1 MWDIS
6 KHLINDK
13 IRVREVRLIGAD
25 GEQVGVVSKNEAMDM
40 AEEAGL
46 DLVCVSPKANP
57 PVCKIIDYGKY
68 KYEEEKKAKEARKKQ
83 SVITVKEIRMSPN
96 IDQHDLETKAKN
108 AIKFLKSGDRV
119 KVTIRFRGR
128 EMAHQNLGNDVLN
141 NFADLVKDFGQVD
154 KRPKME
160 GRNMSMFLS
169 PSVEE

>member
-6 KHLINDK
+6 KHLINDE
-13 IRVREVRLIGAD
+13 IRVREVRLVGAD
-25 GEQVGVVSKNEAMDM
+25 GEQVGVVSKNEAMDK

-83 SVITVKEIRMSPN
+83 STITVKEIRMSPN

-141 NFADLVKDFGQVD
+141 NFADMVKDFGQVD

-169 PSVEE
+169 PSIEE

>member
-6 KHLINDK
+6 KHLINDE
-13 IRVREVRLIGAD
+13 IRVREVRLVGAD
-25 GEQVGVVSKNEAMDM
+25 GEQVGVVSKNEAMDK

-83 SVITVKEIRMSPN
+83 STITVKEIRMSPN

-141 NFADLVKDFGQVD
+141 NFADMVKDFGQVD